1 MRFPVV
7 LFDLDGTLVDS
18 GPIILASYKHATSTV
33 LGLDMPD
40 AELMALV
47 GGPGLHEQMARFSAE
62 RAEELVTVYRRHN
75 EPLHEGLLAFPGIEA
90 ALRTLKAEGRL
101 LGVVTAKRRP
111 TVELA
116 FAAVPI
122 GGLFDVIVGSED
134 TDRHKPDPEPI
145 LRALELLGADPGA
158 AAYVGD
164 SPYDVAAAQAAGVY
178 AVWVSWGG
186 IHDEARIL
194 EGERPD
200 VIVHSA
206 GELLAALR

>member
-18 GPIILASYKHATSTV
+18 GPIILASYRHATRSV
-33 LGLDMPD
+33 LALDVPD

-47 GGPGLHEQMARFSAE
+47 GGPGLVEQMRRFSEE
-62 RAEELVTVYRRHN
+62 RTEELVRVYRAHN
-75 EPLHEGLLAFPGIEA
+75 EPLHAGLLAFPGIED
-90 ALRTLKAEGRL
+90 ALRALKAQGRR
-101 LGVVTAKRRP
+101 LGVVTAKRKP

-122 GGLFDVIVGSED
+122 GDLFDVLVGSED
-134 TDRHKPDPEPI
+134 TERHKPEPEPI
-145 LRALELLGADPGA
+145 LRALELLGASAGD

-164 SPYDVAAAQAAGVY
+164 SPYDISAARAAGVH
-178 AVWVSWGG
+178 AIWVSWGG
-186 IHDEARIL
+186 IHDEQRIL

-200 VIVHSA
+200 AIVHTA
-206 GELLAALR
+206 EELLAAL